1 MRINCTIALPI
12 QIDLIQYQPSTPNGQ
27 SSLYSC
33 HKHTAF
39 ITPRY
44 IPITH
49 PNPHPHL
56 TRPTITRS
64 IAHFWSPQHIRYNTC
79 VCHPAHI
86 LAAPYVLYALR
97 FAVLPMP
104 PLLEPRQI
112 AADTRTGTHTHAHT
126 HTAAHSQLSTSK
138 YAFYMR
144 ARAARSAHQRDHHTT
159 SSVWHQLTPKRES
172 FGPCFY
178 SFVNHRKMVEN
189 VDVFTN

>member
-112 AADTRTGTHTHAHT
+112 AADTRTGTHTHILR
-126 HTAAHSQLSTSK
+126 HTANCRRANMRFICAH
-138 YAFYMR
+138 AR
-144 ARAARSAHQRDHHTT
+144 RAARTSGTITPPAAFDTNWHPSANR
-159 SSVWHQLTPKRES
+159 L
-172 FGPCFY
+172 GL
-178 SFVNHRKMVEN
+178 
-189 VDVFTN
+189 VFIVLSTIGKSWLKI